1 MEKINISLIKNPT
14 LKELA
19 TCLDSAIEK
28 DPNAFSNTIF
38 GYKKD
43 DALNDVEYGAFLEL
57 ANYLVKEK
65 KCTKEDLA
73 QVMKLRNETNFDVS
87 LYDKDIGDRLF
98 GNTKEASKYTKQIQ
112 EVSLELDEYNQPTL
126 KKTIRDFTKWWNK
139 STLGKH
145 IQIEPDVIKRQKEL
159 SSKLNS
165 LESQLN
171 DYEMSQVL
179 KKIGFSK

>member
-1 MEKINISLIKNPT
+1 MDSINISQIKNPT

-28 DPNAFSNTIF
+28 DPNSFSNTIF

-57 ANYLVKEK
+57 AKYLVKEK
-65 KCTKEDLA
+65 KCSKEDLE
-73 QVMKLRNETNFDVS
+73 QVIQLRNDANFNPR
-87 LYDKDIGDRLF
+87 LYDKDIGARLF
-98 GNTKEASKYTKQIQ
+98 GNTKEASKYLKQIQ
-112 EVSLELDEYNQPTL
+112 EVSLELDEYNQAGV
-126 KKTIRDFTKWWNK
+126 KKTVRDFTKWWNN
-139 STLGKH
+139 STIGKH
-145 IQIEPDVIKRQKEL
+145 MQIEPDTMKRQKEL
-159 SSKLNS
+159 SNQLSS
-165 LESQLN
+165 LEGKLN